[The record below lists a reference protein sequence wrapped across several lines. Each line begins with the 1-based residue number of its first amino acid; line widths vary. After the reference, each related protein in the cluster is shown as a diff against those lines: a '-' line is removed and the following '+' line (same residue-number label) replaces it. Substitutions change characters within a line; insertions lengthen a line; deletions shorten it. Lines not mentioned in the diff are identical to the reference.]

1 MIEKLLSLYGDC
13 KNDLFRT
20 RPASANM
27 VNRFIYAHNV
37 AKITNRRQCVAIT
50 PGPTNLS
57 ITKLD
62 IYVGYT
68 EEIIKICARIADI
81 PYLNIDSSAI
91 RLEID
96 SM

>member
-1 MIEKLLSLYGDC
+1 MYS
-13 KNDLFRT
+13 
-20 RPASANM
+20 
-27 VNRFIYAHNV
+27 HNV
-37 AKITNRRQCVAIT
+37 AKITNRRQSAAIT
-50 PGPTNLS
+50 PGPINVS

-91 RLEID
+91 RLEVHD
-96 SM
+96 M